1 LNTFLSQVSGQA
13 ENRFYGHI
21 HLLAKYCG
29 LEDQP
34 WLNGYLQHGWNATDG
49 FGNYLGSK
57 RVANK
62 FVWSKRCEEIIKANG
77 KSNVF
82 AIGAPWLY
90 LEDVYPQVKTQ
101 EKSGIIAYPAHS
113 SSWSHMGDTSKEYS
127 SYLKDKYGPV
137 TVVLH
142 KYDFAN
148 ADTKQKYESV
158 GHSVITHGSGT
169 PWEKEFN
176 VEFLKNQRD
185 VVSRFGKVVSNS
197 MSTAILY
204 ATSLGLTAEIGG
216 PIDYSVTN
224 PDDKA
229 SQAGDGE
236 TNWAELLNKNYSQL
250 WRDELGINCKKSPTE
265 LMEIL
270 GWNPKPR
277 KSIFFIASRGID
289 LFSGSTKAISFKVL
303 KSNLGK

>member
-29 LEDQP
+29 LEGQP

-57 RVANK
+57 RFANK
-62 FVWSKRCEEIIKANG
+62 FVWSKRCEEIIKVNG

-90 LEDVYPQVKTQ
+90 LEDVYPQTETR
-101 EKSGIIAYPAHS
+101 EKNGVIAYPAHS
-113 SSWSHMGDTSKEYS
+113 SSWSHMGDTSKEYA
-127 SYLKDKYGPV
+127 SYLKDQYGPI

-148 ADTKQKYESV
+148 ADTKQKYESA
-158 GHSVITHGSGT
+158 GHSVISHGSGT
-169 PWEKEFN
+169 PWEKGFDL
-176 VEFLKNQRD
+176 EFLKKQRD
-185 VVSRFGKVVSNS
+185 VVARFSKVVSNS

-204 ATSLGLTAEIGG
+204 ATSLGLTAEVGG

-229 SQAGDGE
+229 SQAGDGK
-236 TNWAELLNKNYSQL
+236 TDWAKMLNNNFAQL
-250 WRDELGINCKKSPTE
+250 WKDELGLNCKKSPTE
-265 LMEIL
+265 LKEIL
-270 GWNPKPR
+270 GWSPRPR
-277 KSIFFIASRGID
+277 KSIFFIFKRGID
-289 LFSGSTKAISFKVL
+289 LFSGSTKAVSFKVL

>member
-1 LNTFLSQVSGQA
+1 
-13 ENRFYGHI
+13 
-21 HLLAKYCG
+21 
-29 LEDQP
+29 
-34 WLNGYLQHGWNATDG
+34 
-49 FGNYLGSK
+49 
-57 RVANK
+57 
-62 FVWSKRCEEIIKANG
+62 
-77 KSNVF
+77 
-82 AIGAPWLY
+82 
-90 LEDVYPQVKTQ
+90 
-101 EKSGIIAYPAHS
+101 
-113 SSWSHMGDTSKEYS
+113 MGDTSKEYAT
-127 SYLKDKYGPV
+127 YFKDKYGPI

-148 ADTKQKYESV
+148 ADTKQKYEFA

-169 PWEKEFN
+169 PWEKGFD

-185 VVSRFGKVVSNS
+185 VVSRFVKVVSNS

-204 ATSLGLTAEIGG
+204 ATSLGLIAEIGG

-250 WRDELGINCKKSPTE
+250 WRDELGLTCKRTPTE
-265 LMEIL
+265 LREIL

-289 LFSGSTKAISFKVL
+289 LFSGSTRAISFKVL

>member
-29 LEDQP
+29 LAGQP

-62 FVWSKRCEEIIKANG
+62 FVWSKRCEEIIKVNG

-90 LEDVYPQVKTQ
+90 LEDVYPQTETK
-101 EKSGIIAYPAHS
+101 EKSGVIAYPAHS
-113 SSWSHMGDTSKEYS
+113 SSWSHMGDTSQEYA
-127 SYLKDKYGPV
+127 SYLKDQYGPI

-142 KYDFAN
+142 KY
-148 ADTKQKYESV
+148 ESA

-169 PWEKEFN
+169 PWEKGFDL
-176 VEFLKNQRD
+176 EFLKKQRD
-185 VVSRFGKVVSNS
+185 VIAKFSKVVSNS

-204 ATSLGLTAEIGG
+204 ATSLGLTAEVGG

-229 SQAGDGE
+229 SQAGDGK
-236 TNWAELLNKNYSQL
+236 TDWAKILNNNFAQL
-250 WRDELGINCKKSPTE
+250 WKDELGLNCKKSPNA
-265 LMEIL
+265 LKEIL
-270 GWNPKPR
+270 GWNPKPQ
-277 KSIFFIASRGID
+277 KSIFFIFKRGID
-289 LFSGSTKAISFKVL
+289 LFSGSTKAVSFKVL